1 MILLFPLLLL
11 NPEGVVGLRRGGER
25 SIGECFFV
33 FELDQCEH
41 YGHKSSMW
49 S

>member
-11 NPEGVVGLRRGGER
+11 NPEGVVGLGRGGER

-33 FELDQCEH
+33 FDLASVET
-41 YGHKSSMW
+41 
-49 S
+49 

>member
-33 FELDQCEH
+33 SALASVET
-41 YGHKSSMW
+41 
-49 S
+49 

>member
-11 NPEGVVGLRRGGER
+11 NPEGVVGLRRSAER

-33 FELDQCEH
+33 FDLASVET
-41 YGHKSSMW
+41 
-49 S
+49 